1 MNELIFAGVW
11 LYEEKPGPVITV
23 SEDNVTI
30 DMSAYNRPEATGKIV
45 SDNKIS
51 VNFKDDSTFT
61 GQLVDKDRIEW
72 SNGTVWNRSQ
82 FAGVWLYQGKPGP
95 VISVS
100 EDNVTIDMSAYNR
113 PEATGK
119 IVSDTKI
126 SVNFKDDSTFTGELF
141 DKERIEWSNGTF
153 WNR

>member
-11 LYEEKPGPVITV
+11 LYEEKPGPVIT
-23 SEDNVTI
+23 
-30 DMSAYNRPEATGKIV
+30 
-45 SDNKIS
+45 
-51 VNFKDDSTFT
+51 
-61 GQLVDKDRIEW
+61 
-72 SNGTVWNRSQ
+72 
-82 FAGVWLYQGKPGP
+82 
-95 VISVS
+95 VS